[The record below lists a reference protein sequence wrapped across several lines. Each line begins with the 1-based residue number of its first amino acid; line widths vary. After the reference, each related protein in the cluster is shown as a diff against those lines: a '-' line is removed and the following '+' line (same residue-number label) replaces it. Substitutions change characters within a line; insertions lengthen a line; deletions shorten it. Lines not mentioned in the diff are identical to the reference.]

1 MKSFCVKAPT
11 KINLFLHIVDKKES
25 GFHLIEGLFVFANLS
40 NFLEIKVGKKDF
52 KYDNSAVQFINS
64 DFKIN
69 NQYNTVMKAVNV
81 LLRYAPNRTK
91 VLIKVVKNIPT
102 AAGLGSGSSDAGA
115 VIRTLGKLWEID
127 RSILNEIA
135 LNVGA
140 DVPASVDS
148 KPAFVR
154 GIGEELY
161 HIKNFS
167 FPQYVVLIKPKKKF
181 LSTPE
186 VFSKYKGEFT
196 RLIEWSDDTEKDLL
210 KLVKETKNDLQ
221 EAAIDL
227 VPEIKDIILAL
238 ESQKGSI
245 LSRMTGS
252 GVACFGMFDSKEN
265 AEAAAVNIREKQL
278 EWWVCNTQLIV

>member
-1 MKSFCVKAPT
+1 MKSFCVKAPA

-40 NFLEIKVGKKDF
+40 NFLEIKIGEKDF
-52 KYDNSAVQFINS
+52 RYDHSEVEFVNSES
-64 DFKIN
+64 RIN
-69 NQYNTVMKAVNV
+69 NQYNTVMKAVNM
-81 LLRYAPNRTK
+81 LIRYAPNRTK
-91 VLIKVVKNIPT
+91 VFIKVVKNIPT

-161 HIKNFS
+161 HVKKFS
-167 FPQYVVLIKPKKKF
+167 LPQHVVLIKPKKKF

-196 RLIEWSDDTEKDLL
+196 KPIEWSDDTEKDLL

-227 VPEIKDIILAL
+227 VPEIKDVILAL
-238 ESQKGSI
+238 ASQKGSI

-252 GVACFGMFDSKEN
+252 GVACFGMFDSEEN
-265 AEAAAVNIREKQL
+265 AKIAAVNIREKQP